1 MGRCRMARR
10 RIDVTEPVSVW
21 SEKDILDGKIVE
33 AFVVILRS
41 RGCFWAKK
49 SGCLMCGYNRDCLET
64 VSSENLI
71 AQFEKAMEKHAGQPF
86 VKVYTSGSFL
96 DPGEIDPEARDRIL
110 QLINEKSD
118 RVLVESRP
126 EFVSKAALEKVGN
139 RVKDVEI
146 AIGLE
151 TADDN
156 IRVRCINKGFGFKD
170 FERACNTAREA
181 KASIRTYLLL
191 KPPYLSEQ
199 AAINDAIQS
208 IKIAGPMS
216 QTISI
221 NPMNVQRGTVVET
234 LWKKGFYRPPWLWSL
249 LSVLERGSKTTDARI
264 ISSPS
269 GGGSRRGVHNC
280 DNCDAKIL
288 EAIEMFSLG
297 GDQKFLEGLGCTCKN
312 RWLDYL
318 DVEPFMGTT
327 GDLER
332 LAPP

>member
-1 MGRCRMARR
+1 MARR

-21 SEKDILDGKIVE
+21 SEKDLVDGKIVD
-33 AFVVILRS
+33 ALVVILRS

-49 SGCLMCGYNRDCLET
+49 SGCLMCGYNRDCMET
-64 VSSENLI
+64 VSSKDII

-96 DPGEIDPEARDRIL
+96 DPGEVDPEARDRIL
-110 QLINEKSD
+110 KLIGEKSD
-118 RVLVESRP
+118 KALVESRP
-126 EFVSKAALEKVGN
+126 EFVSKNALGQIRSMVN
-139 RVKDVEI
+139 NIEI

-151 TADDN
+151 TADDS
-156 IRVRCINKGFGFKD
+156 IRERCINKGFAFKD

-181 KASIRTYLLL
+181 NASIRTYLLM

-199 AAINDAIQS
+199 AAINDTLVS

-221 NPMNVQRGTVVET
+221 NPMNVQRGTVVEG

-249 LSVLERGSKTTDARI
+249 LSVLERGSKITDARI

-280 DNCDAKIL
+280 ENCDAKIL
-288 EAIEMFSLG
+288 EAIEKFSLG
-297 GDQKFLEGLGCTCKN
+297 GDRKFLEGMGCTCKS

-332 LAPP
+332 LALP